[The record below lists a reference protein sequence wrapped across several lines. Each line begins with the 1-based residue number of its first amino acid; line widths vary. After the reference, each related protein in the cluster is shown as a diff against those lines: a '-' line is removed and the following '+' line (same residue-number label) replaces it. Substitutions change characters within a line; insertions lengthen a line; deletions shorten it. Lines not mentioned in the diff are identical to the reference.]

1 MRLMFLCLKE
11 IGVLKMDNSGN
22 NLGQKPPYSLEE
34 REIERTE
41 RVVESGRDS
50 ESPNTF
56 TIHVEGPD
64 DYTFYDKWRMYSKL
78 ESAHRKL
85 AIKIKK
91 INDDK
96 SVKASGPGNCQ
107 KIRDAAEKYKDD
119 VRRIYISDRDLM
131 TESEVE
137 KYSHLNS
144 LFFTDFPAVE
154 SYGFS
159 DEILCGLNKDKYGGN
174 LDLLDSCYEFLK
186 FYLRFLYFHR
196 CKLNQ
201 QKNPESMNKAAW
213 GLHRKLLDYIDINP
227 DNLSIDLFIDFV
239 GVPISS
245 EMREILELMDDDD
258 VDPRVYAYGHDIAAA
273 VRQIVVKREGELI
286 SRYARQK
293 VEYIE
298 QYIRDAY
305 IEKRLYEHDSLFQ
318 ALRKRIEDLYNLT
331 AK

>member
-1 MRLMFLCLKE
+1 MGNME
-11 IGVLKMDNSGN
+11 NSS
-22 NLGQKPPYSLEE
+22 GQKPPYSLEE
-34 REIERTE
+34 QEKERTE

-64 DYTFYDKWRMYSKL
+64 DYTFYNKWRKYSKL

-85 AIKIKK
+85 AIKFRK
-91 INDDK
+91 ITDDK

-137 KYSHLNS
+137 KYSHLDS

-186 FYLRFLYFHR
+186 FYLRFLYFYR
-196 CKLNQ
+196 CKLNH
-201 QKNPESMNKAAW
+201 QKNPKSMNGAAW
-213 GLHRKLLDYIDINP
+213 ELHRKLLDYIDINP

-245 EMREILELMDDDD
+245 EMQEVLELMDGDD

-273 VRQIVVKREGELI
+273 VRQIVIKREDALS

-298 QYIRDAY
+298 NYILDEY
-305 IEKRLYEHDSLFQ
+305 IEKIMYEHDSLFQ
-318 ALRKRIEDLYNLT
+318 ALCKRIEDLYNLT
-331 AK
+331 TK